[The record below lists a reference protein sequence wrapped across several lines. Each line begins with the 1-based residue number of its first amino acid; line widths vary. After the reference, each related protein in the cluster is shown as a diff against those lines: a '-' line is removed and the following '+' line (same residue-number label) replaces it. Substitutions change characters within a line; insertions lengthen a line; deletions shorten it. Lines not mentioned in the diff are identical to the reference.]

1 MNREILRLA
10 LPSILANITVPLVG
24 MVDIA
29 VAGHLDGLE
38 SGAAAFIAAIALG
51 STLFDL
57 LYWNFAFLRSGTG
70 GLTAQAYGQGNLGEC
85 ARVLKR
91 ALAIWQD
98 EEQRKAVT
106 QNGMRG
112 DYSWDASA
120 EEYLRIYQSV

>member
-29 VAGHLDGLE
+29 IAGHLDGLE

-70 GLTAQAYGQGNLGEC
+70 GLTAQACGQGNLGEC

-91 ALAIWQD
+91 ALAIS
-98 EEQRKAVT
+98 A
-106 QNGMRG
+106 
-112 DYSWDASA
+112 ASA
-120 EEYLRIYQSV
+120 ILLLAIQWIFVKGAFLLIDCSPAVAKSDAG